1 MCENCRAKHIVLHEK
16 ISWLNLHITNVRYL
30 ELNFIEFFS
39 LRLRFNQN
47 GISVIDIL
55 TTTAVVMRVTQNAK
69 NVIFKVHFRFSL

>member
-1 MCENCRAKHIVLHEK
+1 MCENCRAKHIVLREK

-47 GISVIDIL
+47 GISVTDIL